1 MAELGWILALPA
13 LLLVVGLLF
22 VAQYRL
28 AVKERKWPLL
38 VIPACLLAL
47 FLGFAVAVTAAG
59 NQYEV
64 RALLGTEDG
73 HGNVLKMTVQ
83 MPKEGDTI
91 TQFSDLMVY
100 DQEGALLD
108 VIHLYYD
115 NNQPELGQHAAYD
128 PYIREMLNGMQL
140 DGSSWEEEIVAN
152 GVTFMG
158 LTIVGNPVKLL
169 AFAFGIPFLIILFA
183 GILPRILNRKK
194 IRMRA
199 LARMDIQSLED
210 RT

>member
-1 MAELGWILALPA
+1 MGWILALPA

-73 HGNVLKMTVQ
+73 HGNVLESPRKV
-83 MPKEGDTI
+83 P
-91 TQFSDLMVY
+91 SDY
-100 DQEGALLD
+100 
-108 VIHLYYD
+108 
-115 NNQPELGQHAAYD
+115 
-128 PYIREMLNGMQL
+128 
-140 DGSSWEEEIVAN
+140 
-152 GVTFMG
+152 
-158 LTIVGNPVKLL
+158 
-169 AFAFGIPFLIILFA
+169 
-183 GILPRILNRKK
+183 
-194 IRMRA
+194 
-199 LARMDIQSLED
+199 
-210 RT
+210 